1 MNNKYFV
8 EKCPS
13 LMNNNRY
20 FTSFILNSE
29 LNINL
34 CKELKCSNE
43 HDYRKLLQQ
52 NSETIMNKYNYK
64 YKTVYPCDVSKF

>member
-1 MNNKYFV
+1 MNNKYFI

-29 LNINL
+29 LNKNL
-34 CKELKCSNE
+34 CKELNCTNE
-43 HDYRKLLQQ
+43 HDYRKLLQL
-52 NSETIMNKYNYK
+52 NAKDIIEKYESK
-64 YKTVYPCDVSKF
+64 YKNIYPCKVSKL